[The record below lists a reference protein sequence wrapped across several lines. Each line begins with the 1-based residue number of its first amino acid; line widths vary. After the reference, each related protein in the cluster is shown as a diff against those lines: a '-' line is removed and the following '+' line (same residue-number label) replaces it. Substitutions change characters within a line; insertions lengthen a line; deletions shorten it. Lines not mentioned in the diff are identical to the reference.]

1 MGYFL
6 KTLVQNQLKKRI
18 SPPIFDYD
26 LSTRSV
32 KIIDSTF
39 YFFLKN
45 CDRKEILDELSTPQ
59 GITQQEK

>member
-6 KTLVQNQLKKRI
+6 KTLVQNQLKKKI

-45 CDRKEILDELSTPQ
+45 YNRQEILDELSIPQ
-59 GITQQEK
+59 GISKQSL